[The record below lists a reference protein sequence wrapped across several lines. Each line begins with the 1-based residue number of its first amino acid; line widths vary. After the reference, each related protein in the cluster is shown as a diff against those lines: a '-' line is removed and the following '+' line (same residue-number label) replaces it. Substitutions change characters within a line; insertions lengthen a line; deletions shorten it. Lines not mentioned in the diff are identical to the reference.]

1 MIICDTHCDTLYNLV
16 AHPGEPLDVT
26 MDALRKGGVSLQ
38 TLAMYVGKGR
48 KGDVEKLFADMFRQ
62 MERLE
67 AEGWKR
73 VDDPSEAV
81 DGQVAVMLSV
91 EGCEPFDPGL
101 HVIEEYRRRG
111 VRMAAITW
119 NHENTLA
126 YPAMGGD
133 TRGLKPYGLEAVR
146 LMQKIGIAADV
157 SHLNDAGVTDI
168 LEKCDLPPMA
178 SHSNCRALVD
188 HPRNISD
195 DLLRQIFAKG
205 GYVGVNFW
213 PTIVGEPATI
223 DRVIDHI
230 AHMYDVGGEGKV
242 GFGSDFDGIERKPE
256 GLNGPAD
263 FPKLLDALRRRGFS
277 ERDVED
283 IAGRALLNYYRR
295 ICSAAG

>member
-16 AHPGEPLDVT
+16 MHPGEPLDVT
-26 MDALRKGGVSLQ
+26 MENLQKGGVSLQ

-48 KGDVEKLFADMFRQ
+48 KGDVEGLFAAMFHQ
-62 MERLE
+62 MELLE
-67 AEGWKR
+67 ATGWRR
-73 VDDPSEAV
+73 VDDPSQAV

-91 EGCEPFDPGL
+91 EGCEPFDKGL
-101 HVIEEYRRRG
+101 QVVEEYRRRG

-133 TRGLKPYGLEAVR
+133 TRGLKPYGLEAIR

-157 SHLNDAGVTDI
+157 SHLNDAGVWDI
-168 LEKCDLPPMA
+168 LERCDLPPMA
-178 SHSNCRALVD
+178 SHSNCRALVN
-188 HPRNISD
+188 HPRNLSD
-195 DLLRQIFAKG
+195 DLLRAIFEKG

-223 DRVIDHI
+223 DHIIDHI
-230 AHMYDVGGEGKV
+230 AHMYDLGGQGKV

-256 GLNGPAD
+256 GLENPAD
-263 FPKLLDALRRRGFS
+263 FPKLLEGLRRRGFA
-277 ERDVED
+277 EADVES
-283 IAGRALLNYYRR
+283 IAGKGLIDYYGR
-295 ICSAAG
+295 IAVK

>member
-1 MIICDTHCDTLYNLV
+1 MIICDTHCDTLYTL
-16 AHPGEPLDVT
+16 ATRPGAPLDVT
-26 MDALRKGGVSLQ
+26 MEHLRQGGVSLQ

-48 KGDVEKLFADMFRQ
+48 QGDVEALFAEMFRQ
-62 MERLE
+62 LE
-67 AEGWKR
+67 GLKAAGWQQ
-73 VDDPSEAV
+73 VDDPSEAM

-133 TRGLKPYGLEAVR
+133 TRGLKPYGLEAIR

-157 SHLNDAGVTDI
+157 SHLNDAGVWDI

-178 SHSNCRALVD
+178 SHSNCRALVN
-188 HPRNISD
+188 HPRNLSD
-195 DLLRQIFAKG
+195 DLLRAIFEKG

-213 PTIVGEPATI
+213 PTIIGEPATI
-223 DRVIDHI
+223 DRIIDHI

-242 GFGSDFDGIERKPE
+242 GFGSDFDGIERKPQ
-256 GLNGPAD
+256 GMNSPAD
-263 FPKLLDALRRRGFS
+263 FPRLIEGLRRRGFA
-277 ERDVED
+277 EKDVED
-283 IAGRALLNYYRR
+283 IAGRGLVNYYRR
-295 ICSAAG
+295 IAV

>member
-242 GFGSDFDGIERKPE
+242 GF
-256 GLNGPAD
+256 D
-263 FPKLLDALRRRGFS
+263 FPKLLDALRRRGFA